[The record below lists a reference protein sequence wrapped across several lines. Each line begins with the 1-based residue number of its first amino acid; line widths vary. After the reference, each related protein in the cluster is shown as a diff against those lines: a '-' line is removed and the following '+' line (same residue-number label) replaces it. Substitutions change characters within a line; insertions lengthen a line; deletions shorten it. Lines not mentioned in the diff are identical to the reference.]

1 MQNEKSTIPKNRT
14 HNINSYR
21 NGKDWQKKALKEQV
35 HLIIKDFKD
44 NGPLSDRDTI
54 SQIAS
59 ETLTISTSS
68 AVSESEE

>member
-21 NGKDWQKKALKEQV
+21 NGKDWQKKALKDQV
-35 HLIIKDFKD
+35 QLMIKDFKET
-44 NGPLSDRDTI
+44 GALSDRDTI

-59 ETLTISTSS
+59 ETLTDTTSS